1 MVTITSADKALK
13 EYYLSAI
20 CDQLNNKISPFY
32 AQIEKGSEEISGKS
46 IVAPTKIGVN
56 GGIGSGEE
64 DGYFPV
70 ASNSLLSELSM
81 PLRNIYGTIEI
92 TDKALRASRND
103 AGAIINLLNLEVDGL
118 LHSAKF
124 NFGRMLWQTGTGE
137 LTKLGDMSSHTNS
150 NWLPIEDYR
159 NLSEGMLIDIV
170 DPDSE
175 EVISTGHRILRIDR
189 DAKKMYINPTVPSSI
204 TLQTGYILTLQNS
217 YNREIAGVPY
227 MFDHNQDLFYG
238 LSRNSALSILPYEKS
253 LGGALT
259 TEGIQECLDELETRS
274 GSVPN
279 IIMCS
284 PLTRRKYVSCM
295 ETTRSNVDYMNIAG
309 GFKALSYNGIP
320 LYAERFA
327 PDGNM
332 YFLNTKDFKL
342 VQLCDWEWIEGNN
355 GHVLNQIDRTATYSG
370 TLVKYANLLCMRTSG
385 QALLKDIK

>member
-70 ASNSLLSELSM
+70 ASNSLFSNLSL

-124 NFGRMLWQTGTGE
+124 NFGRMLWQNGSGE
-137 LTKLGDMSSHTNS
+137 ITKLGDMASHTNA
-150 NWLPIEDYR
+150 NWLPIQDYR
-159 NLSEGMLIDIV
+159 NIAEGMLIDIV
-170 DPDSE
+170 DPETE
-175 EVISTGHRILRIDR
+175 EVKISGLRILRIDR
-189 DAKKMYINPTVPSSI
+189 DTKKMYINPSIPNSVTLNTGDII
-204 TLQTGYILTLQNS
+204 TLQKS

-227 MFDHNQDLFYG
+227 MFDHNQAVFYG
-238 LSRNSALSILPYEKS
+238 LSRSSALSILPYEKS
-253 LGGALT
+253 LNGELT
-259 TEGIQECLDELETRS
+259 TAGIQECLDELETRS
-274 GSVPN
+274 GNVPN

-284 PLTRRKYVSCM
+284 PLTRRKYVACM
-295 ETTRSNVDYMNIAG
+295 EGTRSNVDYMNIAG

-332 YFLNTKDFKL
+332 YFLNTNDFKL

-385 QALLKDIK
+385 QALLKDII